1 MEAARVPAPGAGA
14 READVAPAPAGE
26 RSGSWIPADPGPLGL
41 AGFAGT
47 TFVLSLIN
55 ANLISARGIGVV
67 AALALA
73 YGGIAQFTA
82 GIWEFRTG
90 NTFGAVA
97 FCSFGMFWVS
107 FYLILHVIPAAAL
120 TPHALSAYLW
130 MWGIFTT
137 YMFLA
142 SLRTTAAVAAVFF
155 LLAITFILL
164 AIGDMG
170 TGHTSISH
178 AGGWVGLVTAI
189 VAWYASF
196 AAVLNSTFGRV
207 LAPVVPLRRT

>member
-1 MEAARVPAPGAGA
+1 M
-14 READVAPAPAGE
+14 
-26 RSGSWIPADPGPLGL
+26 
-41 AGFAGT
+41 
-47 TFVLSLIN
+47 N
-55 ANLISARGIGVV
+55 ANLVSAAGIGVV

-107 FYLILHVIPAAAL
+107 FYIILHVIPAGAL
-120 TPHALSAYLW
+120 TAHALSAYLW
-130 MWGIFTT
+130 MWAIFTT

-142 SLRTTAAVAAVFF
+142 SLRTTAAVALVFL

-164 AIGDMG
+164 AIGDQG
-170 TGHTSISH
+170 HGHTSITH
-178 AGGWVGLVTAI
+178 AGGWVGLATAI

-196 AAVLNSTFGRV
+196 AAVINSTFGKTV
-207 LAPVVPLRRT
+207 APVMPLRRA